1 MAKNNVSLSVVKR
14 LPRYYRYL
22 GELLKNNIL
31 RISSRELAE
40 MMKLTASQIRQDLN
54 CFGGFGQ
61 QGYGYNVKDLHDEIG
76 EILGINRQF
85 KTILIGAG
93 NLGHTI
99 ATQMDFGKLGFN
111 LIGAFDKNEVISDIK
126 GLKVQPVENIKDFC
140 NENHPEIAIL
150 CIPKES
156 AMEVTPLLVE
166 CGIKGFWNFSHY
178 EFAFNY
184 EGIVVEN
191 VHLSDSMMT
200 LCYRVKDNMEQ
211 SDKIRA

>member
-1 MAKNNVSLSVVKR
+1 MPKNSVSLSVIKR

-22 GELLKNNIL
+22 GELLQNNIM
-31 RISSRELAE
+31 RISSRELAG

-76 EILGINRQF
+76 GILGIEKQF
-85 KTILIGAG
+85 KAILIGVG

-99 ATQMDFGKLGFN
+99 ATQMRFEKLGFK
-111 LIGAFDKNEVISDIK
+111 LIGAFDKKRLISDVK
-126 GLKVQPVENIKDFC
+126 GIKVQPVEDIKTFC
-140 NENHPEIAIL
+140 EENHPQIAIL

-156 AMEVTPLLVE
+156 AMEITPLLIE

-191 VHLSDSMMT
+191 VHLSDSLMT
-200 LCYRVKDNMEQ
+200 LCYRVKDSLEK
-211 SDKIRA
+211 SDEN